1 MLNLT
6 STYHSPEK
14 RVELT
19 NPLYSLPDEV
29 FKKSRLLVE
38 HEEYSPPAKPQRI
51 FKGAQHSLLPSLPRL
66 IHPTEAVS
74 QSFARLPSSGY
85 VTVSQKTRRQYSPT
99 RTSTPSLPVIDLT
112 GPDPLHLNSP
122 LSPITPPTAPVLGKR
137 KRPSPSHF
145 QGHFESQ
152 SHHALKEVDETLAKD
167 MEAAMGAVG
176 GPRYSLRK
184 RDGDFLPYTDYVRKY
199 GLEGRKLLDNL
210 DKMERKKKRVRID
223 ESDNED
229 EEEYHQE
236 TQGESQT
243 QRPKSRSK
251 SRERR
256 PRSEENEKSRS
267 KSRQCDSRR
276 LDSPLYRPRAWVPPS
291 PPRNPTKPVQ
301 EPIRRPSSQHN
312 VSIAPRKFILD
323 DGSPVRGR
331 AAGPSKVTPILSSSP
346 SGMGD
351 ASDESQPLIRRRPN
365 QDRTLNQMV
374 HQMEDVDS
382 SEPDYDFNQPM
393 ADDYDNSDS
402 ILPQKPAP
410 TAHTVELDSDPDKTE
425 SESPSSASETP
436 LKTGAALDLE
446 REMAKW
452 SKEDN
457 KRFTILKKTMPT
469 TMALKLMREAMEK
482 ERRMRDDA
490 QRKALLESDEDE
502 EGDED
507 EDEESQVLRP
517 GYSKVRQGG
526 RGKVTIV
533 GDTES
538 ESEGDRAARGP
549 TPIVDDNSDLEL
561 LDDAIPDDLDE
572 DQSAPRPH
580 SRESRSIS
588 VRGAETAVE
597 DNNTSDEDSESSIEF
612 LGEAVEDNR
621 LHGGYRVGMSKSRR
635 MMQTKIDRMLNSTGA
650 RESGRPARKQS
661 SKRVFVGANVDI
673 HTRRGGRRDLCGRT
687 TQFGG
692 AGARWERDTHHS
704 MPHITHGGGGDGVIR
719 KHRPHHS
726 TSEGVGLM
734 IELGPVRHGAKK
746 PTRLH
751 QKRPTEKRT
760 TYTQQDLLQCL
771 TGRASNPNENH
782 IPPQDPEGVAS
793 QMKTPLP
800 KQARGWAGRAIN
812 PHIVA
817 GGSPLT
823 SGPISNPRYH
833 TIEEP
838 TPSVR
843 NDPDS
848 SIHIARDSAKTFCM
862 PRQLNDF
869 SLPRDSFVSQG
880 RLLDLVKVLSGVRDP
895 PRPNDCFIGGI
906 HLRAEMSLDDLHLSL
921 PTCYDLLY
929 DYALPGVEAHPDIIG
944 DPPEA
949 SLMEF
954 ICGYVSWVARQGVL
968 EDVKALFEDLSQQ
981 LRQTMDRVEDKLDLQ
996 AVYGSNFSEE
1006 LWKLHWFAVELTAR
1020 VIYGGTAA
1028 RRTIAG
1034 RLVVK
1039 AKELDGEMERLMAR
1053 LHEFGIRRAAR
1064 AFKHDRE
1071 KPSSKATRAME
1082 LWVGLIHITLLL
1094 PSDPNTEKG
1103 ACTTFWRC
1111 VEKSLETTARVFPS
1125 PVHESEYGWSI
1136 IFGLSAISQVDSR
1149 GRADGNSIR
1158 LQAHWPLVCK
1168 CMSRIQLASNPE
1180 ADKRLSQH
1188 VLHDRDIYV
1197 GILFTR
1203 CHALVAKWG
1212 WSLVGSDSLFVVL
1225 REALRHR
1232 NFENLGHE
1240 SNDFPRFI
1248 VAKDL
1253 ALLDTYNSFDSIQ
1266 TVAIKLIVGRAKASP
1281 QGIKSAV
1288 KGLSSFASTNA
1299 NATIFTKEKPPIRKE
1314 LSRVFN
1320 RFTISFIMLHVDH
1333 NAPRAR
1339 SIIHN
1344 AKRFVDFRNADLDSR
1359 KASIRAA
1366 MAFGLLLRYH
1376 DLPMDEV
1383 VRWINEMGGV
1393 IMDDYKAFGRNA
1405 TKKGLEQITMLCGM
1419 LMGCSR
1425 SIAVD
1430 RGLAGDDE
1438 PDDVKYPNAS
1448 LCLIGLSS
1456 TTLACRYLLFI
1467 RIAPQSIQNPR
1478 TTRATFSRYPCIPR
1492 GLV

>member
-1 MLNLT
+1 M
-6 STYHSPEK
+6 
-14 RVELT
+14 
-19 NPLYSLPDEV
+19 
-29 FKKSRLLVE
+29 
-38 HEEYSPPAKPQRI
+38 
-51 FKGAQHSLLPSLPRL
+51 
-66 IHPTEAVS
+66 IHPTEA
-74 QSFARLPSSGY
+74 GNI
-85 VTVSQKTRRQYSPT
+85 TVSQKTRRQYSPT
-99 RTSTPSLPVIDLT
+99 RASTPSLQVIDLT

-122 LSPITPPTAPVLGKR
+122 LSPITPPTASVLGKR
-137 KRPSPSHF
+137 KRPLPSHF

-152 SHHALKEVDETLAKD
+152 PQHALEEDDETLAKD
-167 MEAAMGAVG
+167 IEAAKGAVG

-210 DKMERKKKRVRID
+210 DKMERKKKRVRVD

-236 TQGESQT
+236 TQEESQT
-243 QRPKSRSK
+243 QRPHSRKSGSK

-256 PRSEENEKSRS
+256 PRSEENERRRS
-267 KSRQCDSRR
+267 KSRQHDSRPP
-276 LDSPLYRPRAWVPPS
+276 DSPLYRPRAWVPPS
-291 PPRNPTKPVQ
+291 PPRNPTKPAQ
-301 EPIRRPSSQHN
+301 EPIRRPSSQRN
-312 VSIAPRKFILD
+312 VSSKPRKFILD

-331 AAGPSKVTPILSSSP
+331 VAGPSKVTPILSSSP
-346 SGMGD
+346 NRMGD
-351 ASDESQPLIRRRPN
+351 ANDESQPLTRRRPN

-374 HQMEDVDS
+374 HQMRDVDS
-382 SEPDYDFNQPM
+382 SEPDYDFNQPV
-393 ADDYDNSDS
+393 ADNHDNSDS
-402 ILPQKPAP
+402 TPPQKPAS

-425 SESPSSASETP
+425 SESSSSASETP
-436 LKTGAALDLE
+436 LKTGAALELE

-452 SKEDN
+452 SKEDH

-490 QRKALLESDEDE
+490 RRKALLESDVDED
-502 EGDED
+502 GDED
-507 EDEESQVLRP
+507 EDEESQVIRP

-526 RGKVTIV
+526 RGKVAIV

-538 ESEGDRAARGP
+538 ESESDRADGGR
-549 TPIVDDNSDLEL
+549 TSIVDDNSDLEL

-572 DQSAPRPH
+572 DQSAARPH
-580 SRESRSIS
+580 SRGSRSIS
-588 VRGAETAVE
+588 VHGAETAVE
-597 DNNTSDEDSESSIEF
+597 DDNTSDEDSESSIEF

-621 LHGGYRVGMSKSRR
+621 LHGGYRVGMSKSRN
-635 MMQTKIDRMLNSTGA
+635 MVQTKIDRMLNSTGA
-650 RESGRPARKQS
+650 RKSGGPARKQS
-661 SKRVFVGANVDI
+661 RKRVFVGANVDV
-673 HTRRGGRRDLCGRT
+673 HTRRGGRRDLGGGP

-692 AGARWERDTHHS
+692 AGTRWETHDS
-704 MPHITHGGGGDGVIR
+704 MPRITHGGGDNSVIR
-719 KHRPHHS
+719 KHRSHHS
-726 TSEGVGLM
+726 TSEGVGLT
-734 IELGPVRHGAKK
+734 IELGPVRHGATK

-760 TYTQQDLLQCL
+760 AYTQQDLLQCL
-771 TGRASNPNENH
+771 TERASNPNGNH
-782 IPPQDPEGVAS
+782 IPLQDPEGVAS
-793 QMKTPLP
+793 QMKIPLP
-800 KQARGWAGRAIN
+800 KQARGRAARAIN
-812 PHIVA
+812 TPIVA

-823 SGPISNPRYH
+823 SEPISKPRYQI
-833 TIEEP
+833 IEEP
-838 TPSVR
+838 TPSAR

-895 PRPNDCFIGGI
+895 PRPNDCFISGI
-906 HLRAEMSLDDLHLSL
+906 HLRAEMSLDDLQLSL

-929 DYALPGVEAHPDIIG
+929 DYVLPGVEARPEIIG

-968 EDVKALFEDLSQQ
+968 EDVKAFFQDLSQQ

-1006 LWKLHWFAVELTAR
+1006 HWRVHWFAVELTAR
-1020 VIYGGTAA
+1020 VVYGGGA
-1028 RRTIAG
+1028 RRTTEG
-1034 RLVVK
+1034 QLVVK

-1082 LWVGLIHITLLL
+1082 LWVALIHITLLL
-1094 PSDPNTEKG
+1094 PSDPNTEKE

-1125 PVHESEYGWSI
+1125 AVHESEYGWSI
-1136 IFGLSAISQVDSR
+1136 IFGLSAISQVDAR
-1149 GRADGNSIR
+1149 GRAGGNSIR

-1180 ADKRLSQH
+1180 TDKRLSRH

-1212 WSLVGSDSLFVVL
+1212 WSLMDSDSLFVVL

-1248 VAKDL
+1248 VSKDL
-1253 ALLDTYNSFDSIQ
+1253 VLLDSYNSFDSIQ

-1299 NATIFTKEKPPIRKE
+1299 SATIFTKEKPPIRKE

-1393 IMDDYKAFGRNA
+1393 IMDDYKAYGRNA
-1405 TKKGLEQITMLCGM
+1405 TKKGLEQIKMLCGM

-1438 PDDVKYPNAS
+1438 PEDVKYPNAS

-1456 TTLACRYLLFI
+1456 TTLAYRYLLFI
-1467 RIAPQSIQNPR
+1467 RISPQSIQNPR
-1478 TTRATFSRYPCIPR
+1478 TTRASFSRYPCIPR